1 MIKAKICYDA
11 NEDTDLAN
19 ELLKPFKANLY
30 KVKYTTKSINGREH
44 TIVYV
49 QPKRK
54 PKNMGNIP

>member
-1 MIKAKICYDA
+1 MIKAKISYDA

-30 KVKYTTKSINGREH
+30 KVKY
-44 TIVYV
+44 
-49 QPKRK
+49 KRK